1 MVVDGEKWNVH
12 VLSVVLKAQIRN
24 WKGWCLNVPGSSV
37 NHVTDEG
44 FISVLKR
51 AITALHMHFQDRC
64 SVADPPNL
72 LGAFWDA
79 HTCLGEQG
87 ISGPGQ
93 FLIWECWRWRH
104 YRGTMFEGKSQVS
117 WEEPCGIE
125 LMDWKVFSG
134 KAFIYHCSLSAWG
147 CMKWALMGNCMER
160 GLYKQETG
168 AWKDCWLAAWA
179 LYENS

>member
-1 MVVDGEKWNVH
+1 MKCPRAVCSPKSTNQKLEGLVPY
-12 VLSVVLKAQIRN
+12 
-24 WKGWCLNVPGSSV
+24 VPGSSV

-79 HTCLGEQG
+79 RTCLGEQG

-93 FLIWECWRWRH
+93 FLIWESWR
-104 YRGTMFEGKSQVS
+104 
-117 WEEPCGIE
+117 
-125 LMDWKVFSG
+125 
-134 KAFIYHCSLSAWG
+134 
-147 CMKWALMGNCMER
+147 
-160 GLYKQETG
+160 
-168 AWKDCWLAAWA
+168 
-179 LYENS
+179 